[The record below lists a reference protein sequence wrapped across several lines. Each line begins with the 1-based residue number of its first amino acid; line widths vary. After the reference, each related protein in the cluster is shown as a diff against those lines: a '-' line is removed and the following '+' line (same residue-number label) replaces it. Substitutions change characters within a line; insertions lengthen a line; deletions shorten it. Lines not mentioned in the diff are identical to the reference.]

1 MANATTPRTAW
12 IHAGLRA
19 LATGGPDAVRIEA
32 LARSLGVTK
41 GGFYGYFAD
50 RDALLKE
57 MLDAWERDVT
67 DDIIKSVEAEGGE
80 GRDRLRNLF
89 RIAGSRKGVTTDVS
103 TELAIR
109 DWSRRDPAV
118 AHRLQRVDNRQ
129 MNYLRELFREFCR
142 DEDEVEVRCTI
153 VTSVRIAAHFIAFD
167 HGTRTHDDVEH
178 MVLQR
183 MLE

>member
-1 MANATTPRTAW
+1 MASATTPRTAW
-12 IHAGLRA
+12 IHSGLRA
-19 LATGGPDAVRIEA
+19 LAAGGPDAVRIEA

-50 RDALLKE
+50 RDALLEE
-57 MLDAWERDVT
+57 MLDTWERAVA
-67 DDIIKSVEAEGGE
+67 DDIINSVDAGGGD

-118 AHRLQRVDNRQ
+118 AHRLRRVDSRQ
-129 MNYLRELFREFCR
+129 MNYLRELFREFCH
-142 DEDEVEVRCTI
+142 DEDEVEVRCAI
-153 VTSVRIAAHFIAFD
+153 VASVRIASHLVAFG
-167 HGTRTHDDVEH
+167 HGVRTHGDVEH
-178 MVLQR
+178 MVLER
-183 MLE
+183 VLA